1 MHAAASYGHTH
12 VLDYLIHHG
21 ISDSSSQPASL
32 HHGNTI
38 GGDVNVTDEDGD
50 TPLYTVENVETARY
64 LVEHG
69 AIVDRRNNDHISP
82 AEHLADDFPL
92 VATYLQSLG
101 PAIASV
107 PPSLPPPAQLSEHQ
121 QEAASEQL
129 TSELMLQVQDIMQR
143 AEAEGRD
150 PEEELRRVVG
160 RTVLEGMLAGYGLAD
175 QQNDRRSELE
185 DTGATDSKRR
195 RLDDDGAP

>member
-1 MHAAASYGHTH
+1 M
-12 VLDYLIHHG
+12 VFPN
-21 ISDSSSQPASL
+21 SSSQPASL

-69 AIVDRRNNDHISP
+69 ATVDRRNNDHISP

-101 PAIASV
+101 PAIASL
-107 PPSLPPPAQLSEHQ
+107 PPPPPAQLSEHQ

-129 TSELMLQVQDIMQR
+129 TSALILQVQDIMQR

-150 PEEELRRVVG
+150 TEEELRQVVG
-160 RTVLEGMLAGYGLAD
+160 RTVLEGMLASYGLAD
-175 QQNDRRSELE
+175 QQDDRRSEHE
-185 DTGATDSKRR
+185 DTGASDSKRR